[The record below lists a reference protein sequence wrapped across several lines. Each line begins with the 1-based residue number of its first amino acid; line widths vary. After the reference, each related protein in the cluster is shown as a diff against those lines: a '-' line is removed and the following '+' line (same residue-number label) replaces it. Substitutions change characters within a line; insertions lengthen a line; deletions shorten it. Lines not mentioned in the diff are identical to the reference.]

1 MAGKKRTDNKGRI
14 LRDGERQRSDG
25 KYEYR
30 YDYAGQRRSVYSW
43 KLVPTDRTPA
53 GKRDDLSL
61 REKEKAI
68 ERDAD
73 DGIDTARAAKMPFNS
88 LFQMYLS
95 TKGKIKDKS
104 REKYKQLWVLHIES
118 ASLGQMPI
126 SAIKKI
132 HIQKFYSSLSQGG
145 YADATIRMYHNNLIM
160 PALEFAVD
168 NDLIR
173 KNPAKGCLEGYKGIR
188 KREALT
194 RREQQV
200 FLDFVKS
207 NSSYRVYLPM
217 ILVMIGTACR
227 IGEVCGLTWSDVDMK
242 GRTVNI
248 NHQLSYE
255 KVNGQAA
262 YYITTPKTESG
273 NRVLPMTDQ
282 VYRAFAEQK
291 KLNRTL
297 GKNGFYEVDGYRNF
311 VFLDANSRPFT
322 VSLFNAAL
330 GRMVKRY
337 NEIETEAARREKREL
352 VLLPHISNHIL
363 RHTGCTR
370 MAESG
375 MDPKVLQTIMGHSD
389 IAVTMRIYNH
399 VDQERIEREM
409 KKMEYAI

>member
-1 MAGKKRTDNKGRI
+1 MAGKRKDSKGRI

-30 YDYAGQRRSVYSW
+30 YGYAGQRRSVYSW

-73 DGIDTARAAKMPFNS
+73 DGIDTARAAKMSFNS

-104 REKYKQLWVLHIES
+104 REKYKQLWTLHIES
-118 ASLGQMPI
+118 DPLGGMSI
-126 SAIKKI
+126 SGIKRI
-132 HIQKFYSSLSQGG
+132 HIQKFYSGLSRAG
-145 YADATIRMYHNNLIM
+145 YADATVRMYHNNLIM

-173 KNPAKGCLEGYKGIR
+173 KNPAKGCLEGYEGTR

-227 IGEVCGLTWSDVDMK
+227 IGEICGLTWADVDMK
-242 GRTVNI
+242 NRKVNI

-255 KVNGQAA
+255 KVGGRAK
-262 YYITTPKTESG
+262 YYITTPKTDSG

-311 VFLDANSRPFT
+311 VFLNANGRPFT
-322 VSLFNAAL
+322 VSQFNAAL

-337 NEIETEAARREKREL
+337 NEIEAETARKEKRES
-352 VLLPHISNHIL
+352 VLLPHVSNHIL

-389 IAVTMRIYNH
+389 IAVTMRVYNH
-399 VDQERIEREM
+399 VDQERLEKEIR
-409 KKMEYAI
+409 KMEYAI